1 MAHKLMDAGLWCI
14 AILWLCS
21 FLADYL
27 RAPPPK
33 KRNRRMPP
41 PSILCERT
49 GDWRINLPSLARRQG
64 D

>member
-1 MAHKLMDAGLWCI
+1 MAHKLMDFGLWLL

-21 FLADYL
+21 FLADHL
-27 RAPPPK
+27 RAKPT

-41 PSILCERT
+41 PSIECERT
-49 GDWRINLPSLARRQG
+49 GDWRVNLPGLARRQG

>member
-1 MAHKLMDAGLWCI
+1 MSHAFMDFCLWCV
-14 AILWLCS
+14 ATLWLTQFIAS
-21 FLADYL
+21 HL
-27 RAPPPK
+27 RTKPP

-49 GDWRINLPSLARRQG
+49 GNWRVNLPDLGKRQA